1 MGRHRRGIG
10 NGRCRVGRPG
20 HMLDS
25 IPPFGRRGDIRGAAV
40 GPAYRGRLR
49 GRSVLFQPHTRDGER
64 DRGPELAHPLLNQ
77 SDGGGARGG
86 QSGEHPPEEERPPLL
101 RLQPRSGDGSRRI
114 RCQGDRR
121 RISAEPP
128 RQRRRHKE
136 AFRPS
141 VDSEPS
147 DLQRNGQSED
157 RRDNIVP
164 DQQPRHD
171 ADLRGQRG
179 RKDIIAIGGDVRIPA
194 ESAHPHYRRY
204 TRASRG
210 VHAPHGLQGP
220 DHAGG
225 RQDSGDGE
233 LPCRRGS
240 PRIAQAG
247 RVRHS
252 HGRGPRR
259 GGEDPLSEHARGP
272 CGFRDPRNRPRG
284 FRFIGLSE
292 DGVRRGHPSGG
303 VHGDRRHSHPRDGA
317 RQEDRQSHPQGE
329 RDGLHREDP
338 RRVHRHLRP
347 GGAAFI
353 PVHGEGPPIPT
364 DDPQGCGQGHAGQV
378 DDAFVPCRRGH
389 EGPIVPRTG
398 VDPHRQRDPGGDEAR
413 VLGGGCAE
421 GAEEEGRGRC
431 PTARG
436 SSTRGRR
443 WSV

>member
-1 MGRHRRGIG
+1 MRDSY
-10 NGRCRVGRPG
+10 RVRSRIHIDGA
-20 HMLDS
+20 DS
-25 IPPFGRRGDIRGAAV
+25 
-40 GPAYRGRLR
+40 
-49 GRSVLFQPHTRDGER
+49 
-64 DRGPELAHPLLNQ
+64 
-77 SDGGGARGG
+77 
-86 QSGEHPPEEERPPLL
+86 
-101 RLQPRSGDGSRRI
+101 
-114 RCQGDRR
+114 
-121 RISAEPP
+121 
-128 RQRRRHKE
+128 
-136 AFRPS
+136 
-141 VDSEPS
+141 
-147 DLQRNGQSED
+147 
-157 RRDNIVP
+157 DN
-164 DQQPRHD
+164 
-171 ADLRGQRG
+171 
-179 RKDIIAIGGDVRIPA
+179 
-194 ESAHPHYRRY
+194 RRY

-247 RVRHS
+247 RVSHS

-272 CGFRDPRNRPRG
+272 CGFR
-284 FRFIGLSE
+284 
-292 DGVRRGHPSGG
+292 
-303 VHGDRRHSHPRDGA
+303 
-317 RQEDRQSHPQGE
+317 DRQSHPQGE

-353 PVHGEGPPIPT
+353 PVHGEGPPIPA